1 MDQATAI
8 LAAWGDVRRCDWLE
22 GSPQIPEQEPTLPR
36 SRAFGVNGVGAG
48 FSEAVDMVELEGL
61 EVDKYIRTSV

>member
-1 MDQATAI
+1 M
-8 LAAWGDVRRCDWLE
+8 
-22 GSPQIPEQEPTLPR
+22 LPR